1 MLPKLFS
8 SKNKSVIK
16 LDKLFFGLFIFVFCF
31 FLDYQTIF
39 AQNLETQYRAAL
51 NKGRPNK
58 AGKLAYQIGQ
68 GYYKEGNENEAINYL
83 NKAYSHSIGVKD
95 YENLGRIYS
104 LLGGI
109 YKGQRKYDLAI
120 SNYDKASQAYSFL
133 GDKKKV
139 ANAYYLESILYAEA
153 KQYDKA
159 VVTLKKTITTAN
171 EANAGD
177 LVLSST
183 EYLLKIYRIK
193 GETANANLYK
203 EVVEELKNPATEV
216 ANLEEQKDKVL
227 EDSSSVTKTELEQK
241 KKVAANITQQQKVKQ
256 LTIEE
261 LLAKS
266 ALESD
271 SLTMLYTDEIASIKA
286 EKKNREK
293 FFVIIVSGVALIAI
307 LLIIFVIIQ
316 SKTVKAKKK
325 ANKELASA
333 NYELAA
339 KNEEI
344 EQQKEMIEREKE
356 RSDILL
362 LNILPREI
370 AEELKHNS
378 EVRPRS
384 YDQATVIFTDFKGFT
399 QAAELL
405 TPEELIN
412 ELAECFSEFDTI
424 CERWNLE
431 RIKTIGDA
439 YMCAGGVPTPNYTNP
454 VDAVSAAMEMQE
466 VIEQLK
472 QKKILQ
478 GKPYFE
484 MRLGIHTGAVVAGV
498 VGKKRFAY
506 DIWGDTVNLAA
517 RMESSGEIGRVNISE
532 YTYSLVRDYFFCS
545 YRGKVEAKNKGEV
558 DMYFVVSKF

>member
-1 MLPKLFS
+1 MKAIILQKFFISKQFIIVLSTFVFLFS
-8 SKNKSVIK
+8 
-16 LDKLFFGLFIFVFCF
+16 
-31 FLDYQTIF
+31 YQTSF
-39 AQNLETQYRAAL
+39 AQGLETQYRAAI
-51 NKGRPNK
+51 NKGRPNQ

-68 GYYKEGNENEAINYL
+68 GYYRQGNTSEAINYFDQAV
-83 NKAYSHSIGVKD
+83 KYSANVKD
-95 YENLGRIYS
+95 YENLGKIYAS
-104 LLGGI
+104 LAEI
-109 YKGQRKYDLAI
+109 YKQKRDYDAAVF
-120 SNYDKASQAYSFL
+120 NYKKASKAYDWL
-133 GDKKKV
+133 GDKKK
-139 ANAYYLESILYAEA
+139 AALYHYLEGVMYAETG
-153 KQYDKA
+153 KYDAAIEVFKT
-159 VVTLKKTITTAN
+159 TLREANTANSSQLVLQITT
-171 EANAGD
+171 D
-177 LVLSST
+177 LS
-183 EYLLKIYRIK
+183 KIYRKK
-193 GETANANLYK
+193 GDISNANLYESVK
-203 EVVEELKNPATEV
+203 EEIKDQAQDVIA
-216 ANLEEQKDKVL
+216 LEEQKDAVL
-227 EDSSSVTKTELEQK
+227 IDSATVTKIELEKK
-241 KKVAANITQQQKVKQ
+241 KKVAENISERQKVKT

-261 LLAKS
+261 LLERGNIK
-266 ALESD
+266 SD
-271 SLTMLYTDEIASIKA
+271 SLERLHATTVAGREAD
-286 EKKNREK
+286 KKL
-293 FFVIIVSGVALIAI
+293 FTYIVAGAAALAIILIVFIIV
-307 LLIIFVIIQ
+307 Q
-316 SKTVKAKKK
+316 SSTVRAKKK

-344 EQQKEMIEREKE
+344 EQQKEMIEKEKE
-356 RSDILL
+356 RSETLL

-370 AEELKHNS
+370 AEELKHNI

-384 YDQATVIFTDFKGFT
+384 YDQVSVIFTDFKGFT

-405 TPEELIN
+405 SPEELID

-439 YMCAGGVPTPNYTNP
+439 YMCAGGVPTSNYTNP

-517 RMESSGEIGRVNISE
+517 RMESSGEVGRVNISE

-545 YRGKVEAKNKGEV
+545 YRGKVQAKNKGEV

>member
-1 MLPKLFS
+1 MKKFTSQNKLLFGF
-8 SKNKSVIK
+8 
-16 LDKLFFGLFIFVFCF
+16 LFFITCLFLFP
-31 FLDYQTIF
+31 QTSF
-39 AQNLETQYRAAL
+39 AQNIETQYKTAVNSGNSNR
-51 NKGRPNK
+51 
-58 AGKLAYQIGQ
+58 AGKLAYQMAQ
-68 GYYKEGNENEAINYL
+68 RYYKEGDEQQAINYL
-83 NKAYSHSIGVKD
+83 KEATDFSIKVKD
-95 YENLGRIYS
+95 YKNLGQIYS
-104 LLGGI
+104 LLGVI
-109 YKGQRKYDLAI
+109 YKNKKNYTLAI
-120 SNYDKASQAYSFL
+120 FNYDKAAQAYNLL
-133 GDKKKV
+133 GDKKRV
-139 ANAYYLESILYAEA
+139 ASSYYLEGILYADA
-153 KQYDKA
+153 GQYDKA
-159 VVTLKKTITTAN
+159 ITILKETIRLAN
-171 EANAGD
+171 QANATD
-177 LVLSST
+177 LVLKST
-183 EYLLKIYRIK
+183 EYLSKVYREK
-193 GETANANLYK
+193 GDISNANLYK
-203 EVVEELKNPATEV
+203 KVTEEIKNPAKEV
-216 ANLEEQKDKVL
+216 ITLEEQKNEVL
-227 EDSSSVTKTELEQK
+227 IDTSSVSKTELEEK
-241 KKVAANITQQQKVKQ
+241 KKVAENITQKQKINQ

-261 LLAKS
+261 VLQANELK
-266 ALESD
+266 SD
-271 SLTMLYTDEIASIKA
+271 SLEQIYTNQIADIKA
-286 EKKNREK
+286 EKKNRERL
-293 FFVIIVSGVALIAI
+293 FMIVVTAVAVIAI
-307 LLIIFVIIQ
+307 LLIIFIIIQ
-316 SKTVKAKKK
+316 SKTVREKKK

-333 NYELAA
+333 NHELAA

-356 RSDILL
+356 RSEALL

-370 AEELKHNS
+370 AEELKHNI

-384 YDQATVIFTDFKGFT
+384 YDQVTVIFTDFKGFT
-399 QAAELL
+399 QAAEQL
-405 TPEELIN
+405 TPEELID
-412 ELAECFSEFDTI
+412 ELAECFSEFDNI

-454 VDAVSAAMEMQE
+454 VDAISAAMEMQE

-517 RMESSGEIGRVNISE
+517 RMESSGEVGRVNISE